1 MKYLEVLAWTLFA
14 VMIAVLLERLVS
26 HFCRRADD
34 DTSRLDAAIEAMQD
48 QQESLEALL
57 ARETVPE
64 IVKDTLLMFAEA
76 ALSKRAAHAL
86 FRIVTSAN
94 HQAREVPA
102 DVKDK
107 LADFNSAI
115 ELMQRRDPEAYELYR
130 TFIYRVP
137 IMAFLQ
143 HQETYKAMG
152 QLSLRLAEEREPA
165 AARDA
170 ALMTRESH
178 LLPAAA

>member
-1 MKYLEVLAWTLFA
+1 MKYAEIAALTLLAVF
-14 VMIAVLLERLVS
+14 IAVAIERFVS

-34 DTSRLDAAIEAMQD
+34 DISRLDAAIEAMQD
-48 QQESLEALL
+48 QQASLDALL

-86 FRIVTSAN
+86 FRIVTSPN

-107 LADFNSAI
+107 LDDFNSAI

-130 TFIYRVP
+130 TFIYRIP

-143 HQETYKAMG
+143 HPETFKAMG

-170 ALMTRESH
+170 ALMSRESR